1 MKKSALFVVVA
12 VMFFITNSVFAGF
25 GGLGKTLSGA
35 TGGGS
40 GANSSDLSASKD
52 SAVKSYLA
60 TTQELIAS
68 LEKSGEAFGV
78 KKEVLEK
85 LAAVNSLKEGNIN
98 AGNVDKAQQASKEA
112 VEVIEKQMADKKE
125 LSAESQA
132 LLGQSMGHLAKAIVM
147 ETELVGTVQT
157 LSTQAQS
164 AVSSA
169 SPMEVAKLKGIAD
182 VSLTLA
188 KALPTDLKLSKDIL
202 GSYMS
207 YAKSKNISVPKDATA
222 LLGGE

>member
-1 MKKSALFVVVA
+1 
-12 VMFFITNSVFAGF
+12 
-25 GGLGKTLSGA
+25 
-35 TGGGS
+35 
-40 GANSSDLSASKD
+40 
-52 SAVKSYLA
+52 
-60 TTQELIAS
+60 
-68 LEKSGEAFGV
+68 
-78 KKEVLEK
+78 
-85 LAAVNSLKEGNIN
+85 
-98 AGNVDKAQQASKEA
+98 
-112 VEVIEKQMADKKE
+112 MADKKE

-147 ETELVGTVQT
+147 VTELVGTVQT